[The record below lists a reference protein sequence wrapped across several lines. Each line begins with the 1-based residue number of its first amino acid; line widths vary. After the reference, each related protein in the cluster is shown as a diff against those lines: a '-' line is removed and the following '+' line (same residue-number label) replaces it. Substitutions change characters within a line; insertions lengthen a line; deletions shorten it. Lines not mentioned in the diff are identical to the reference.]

1 MPRAIAIS
9 CREVQFKVPGSMFK
23 GGRENLNRGDAAKNW
38 SDRDW
43 SKGAM
48 GIIRTLVA
56 LLILTVS
63 SDVFAQDVRA
73 KAEAE
78 GKLMMYATFTAAD
91 SKALLDGFKQVY
103 PKIDAQ
109 YYRTNDAALME
120 RFVNE
125 NRAGQNLCDVIV
137 TTSFYGRNIKQR
149 GLFAA
154 YDSPERKFFREGYK
168 DPQAHWTS
176 TYTNYGAFGY
186 NTRTVPKTSVPK
198 SFNDLLKPEWKGQIT
213 LEGRAYEWF
222 GTTVKAMGEE
232 KGLSYM
238 RELAKQTELRTGRN
252 LLAQLVA
259 AGEFKGA
266 LSGYS
271 QTFEVLK
278 PAGAPVDWVYL
289 NPAFANI
296 HPTGIAAKAPHPNAA
311 RLFIDFVL
319 SKRGQEVIRSLN
331 RIPDR
336 IDTPPEQARLIENIK
351 PAFAPAEVLDNF
363 ERYVKLFN
371 DIFGGR

>member
-1 MPRAIAIS
+1 
-9 CREVQFKVPGSMFK
+9 
-23 GGRENLNRGDAAKNW
+23 
-38 SDRDW
+38 
-43 SKGAM
+43 
-48 GIIRTLVA
+48 
-56 LLILTVS
+56 
-63 SDVFAQDVRA
+63 
-73 KAEAE
+73 
-78 GKLMMYATFTAAD
+78 
-91 SKALLDGFKQVY
+91 
-103 PKIDAQ
+103 
-109 YYRTNDAALME
+109 ME

-137 TTSFYGRNIKQR
+137 TTSFYGHNIKKR
-149 GLFAA
+149 GLFAP
-154 YDSPERKFFREGYK
+154 YDSPERKFFRDGYK

-186 NTRTVPKTSVPK
+186 NTRAVAKTSVPK

-213 LEGRAYEWF
+213 MEGRAYEWF
-222 GTTVKAMGEE
+222 GTTLKAMGEE
-232 KGLSYM
+232 KGLAYM

-289 NPAFANI
+289 NPVFANI

-319 SKRGQEVIRSLN
+319 SKRGQEVIRGMN

-336 IDTPPEQARLIENIK
+336 IDTPPDQARLIENIK

-363 ERYVKLFN
+363 ERYAKLFHE
-371 DIFGGR
+371 IFGGR